1 MKRWIA
7 RASVCLVLPLV
18 LPAVL
23 VERAYAGNPWDER
36 TVELGKAGVTV
47 EGQLDKAA
55 LDNLRDLGEK
65 LFTARFTSL
74 DGLGRPLATQAIV
87 PTLRKHPSPAGEFS
101 RTSGMD
107 ANACSSCHNE
117 PFAGGAGDFTTNVFV
132 SEGFESADF
141 DSTDPQFS
149 NERGTNSL
157 FGAGLLEL
165 LAREMTAEL
174 QAERRAALRQAAAE
188 GKDVRI
194 TLSAKGVNFGRL
206 TASPNGMV
214 AMNELDGVDMDLVIR
229 PFTQKG
235 VMTSLRQFTVNAM
248 NQHQGMEAVERFGA
262 RFTGTDDFD
271 GDGVKNE
278 MTPGDISALV
288 AWQATLP
295 VPMQQVPDDK
305 AWQEA
310 AKAGEATFTAFG
322 CDVCHK
328 TSLPLSSLAFADPG
342 PYDVAGTLNTAQVD
356 KPAVYDI
363 GLMDW
368 AKHLKRNEKGEY
380 LVPLFGDLK
389 RHTMT
394 DNSIEAFGN
403 ELMPQRFVDRNI
415 FMTAELWGVASTPP
429 YGHRNDMTTLDQVIL
444 AHAGDA
450 RISRDA
456 YANATEEDRSNIIA
470 FLKTLV
476 IEQ

>member
-1 MKRWIA
+1 MTRMHDWA
-7 RASVCLVLPLV
+7 VSVCLVLPLM
-18 LPAVL
+18 LPGAA
-23 VERAYAGNPWDER
+23 RAANPWDER
-36 TVELGKAGVTV
+36 SQALGQAGETVTGE
-47 EGQLDKAA
+47 LDKGA
-55 LDNLRDLGEK
+55 LDKLRDLGET
-65 LFTARFTSL
+65 LFTTRFTSL

-87 PTLRKHPSPAGEFS
+87 PTLRKHPSAAGEFS

-117 PFAGGAGDFTTNVFV
+117 PVAGGAGDFTTNVFV

-149 NERGTNSL
+149 NERGTNHL
-157 FGAGLLEL
+157 FGSGLLEL

-174 QAERRAALRQAAAE
+174 QAERRVALRRAASE
-188 GKDVRI
+188 GKDVRVVL
-194 TLSAKGVNFGRL
+194 TAKGVNFGHL
-206 TASPNGMV
+206 TASADGMV
-214 AMNELDGVDMDLVIR
+214 DMSELDGVDMDLVIR

-248 NQHQGMEAVERFGA
+248 NQHQGMEAEERFGA
-262 RFTGTDDFD
+262 RFTGSVDFD
-271 GDGVKNE
+271 GDGIKNE
-278 MTPGDISALV
+278 LSPGDISALV

-295 VPMQQVPDDK
+295 VPLQKVPDDSR
-305 AWQEA
+305 WVEA
-310 AKAGEATFTAFG
+310 ARTGEANFAKFG
-322 CDVCHK
+322 CEECHK
-328 TSLPLSSLAFADPG
+328 TSLPLSSLEFSDPG
-342 PYDVAGTLNTAQVD
+342 PVDVAGTLNTTQV
-356 KPAVYDI
+356 KAPAVYNI

-394 DNSIEAFGN
+394 DSGIEAFGN
-403 ELMPQRFVDRNI
+403 ELLPQRFVDRNI

-429 YGHRNDMTTLDQVIL
+429 YGHRNDMTTLNEVIL

-450 RISRDA
+450 RASRDA
-456 YANATEEDRSNIIA
+456 YAKAAEEDRSNLIA

-476 IEQ
+476 IVP

>member
-1 MKRWIA
+1 MTVNTWRGIWGSAAVVIL
-7 RASVCLVLPLV
+7 ASAGACL
-18 LPAVL
+18 
-23 VERAYAGNPWDER
+23 AGNPWDER
-36 TVELGKAGVTV
+36 TAALGEAGASV
-47 EGQLDKAA
+47 EGQLDSAA
-55 LDNLRDLGEK
+55 LEK
-65 LFTARFTSL
+65 LRKIGEALFVGRFTSI
-74 DGLGRPLATQAIV
+74 DGMGRPLATQAIV

-107 ANACSSCHNE
+107 ANSCASCHNE

-157 FGAGLLEL
+157 FGGGLLEL

-174 QAERRAALRQAAAE
+174 QAERRAALRQAA
-188 GKDVRI
+188 KDGQEVRVA
-194 TLSAKGVNFGRL
+194 LSAKGVNFGNL
-206 TASPNGMV
+206 TASPDGMV
-214 AMNELDGVDMDLVIR
+214 AMNELDGVDMDLVVR

-262 RFTGTDDFD
+262 RFTGTTDFD
-271 GDGVKNE
+271 GDGVKDE
-278 MTPGDISALV
+278 MSDGDISALV

-295 VPMQQVPDDK
+295 PPVRKIPDD
-305 AWQEA
+305 ARWQAAARTGEVTFKTLGCEA
-310 AKAGEATFTAFG
+310 
-322 CDVCHK
+322 CHK
-328 TSLPLSSLAFADPG
+328 PYLPLSSLAFSDPG
-342 PYDVAGTLNTAQVD
+342 PVDVAGTLNTAQV
-356 KPAVYDI
+356 KAPAVYDL
-363 GLMDW
+363 GLMEW
-368 AKHLKRNEKGEY
+368 AKTRLKRNEKGEY

-394 DNSIEAFGN
+394 DSGIEAFGN
-403 ELMPQRFVDRNI
+403 ELLPQRFVDRNI
-415 FMTAELWGVASTPP
+415 FMTAELWGVGSTAP
-429 YGHRNDMTTLDQVIL
+429 YGHRNDMTTLNEVIL

-450 RISRDA
+450 RAARDA
-456 YANATEEDRSNIIA
+456 YAAASEDDRSNLIA